1 MEDNN
6 EPKYIEKNISPFYY
20 EKPNQIEFRD
30 FLYAKQKTERVS
42 KEELERFH
50 VFDVNRKKKE
60 ELAKESKDF
69 VQTITYTVLQEKIK
83 SLIRTKF

>member
-1 MEDNN
+1 MLEDDQQ
-6 EPKYIEKNISPFYY
+6 YIEKNISPFYY
-20 EKPNQIEFRD
+20 RKPNKIEFRD
-30 FLYAKQKTERVS
+30 FRYAKQKPEQVS

-69 VQTITYTVLQEKIK
+69 VRTITYTVLQEKIK